1 MKKLTFVGLCIGLL
15 AAPLASAA
23 ILDFSTGTAGVGGTI
38 VDLGSGD
45 VRGFDIFI
53 DHLVADG
60 TSADGP
66 YNVDGTLACASGA
79 GGSCAALSFDTV
91 AGTFSI
97 VGSVSGLGVGATTL
111 LSGTIDSFTFTNAGG
126 IVAFFGTGTDTK
138 DAGLLAS
145 VGIPP
150 NTPFDFTGF
159 TLGFS
164 PVACG
169 EGQTCYTAFSTDF
182 VNSSGVGGEAV
193 PGGTLVLLGGG
204 LLGLFAAASVTTAVA
219 VPPRGLEGSLRAAA
233 ASRSSGSWRQSSLS
247 CQPDLLESNTVPTPP
262 A

>member
-38 VDLGSGD
+38 VDLGSGEA
-45 VRGFDIFI
+45 RGFDIFI
-53 DHLVADG
+53 DHLTASG

-79 GGSCAALSFDTV
+79 GGSCAALSFDTI

-97 VGSVSGLGVGATTL
+97 LGSVPALGVGATTL
-111 LSGTIDSFTFTNAGG
+111 LSGTIDSFTFTTAGG
-126 IVAFFGTGTDTK
+126 VAVFFATGTDTK

-145 VGIPP
+145 VGIAPG
-150 NTPFDFTGF
+150 TAFGFTGF
-159 TLGFS
+159 TLGFA

-169 EGQTCYTAFSTDF
+169 ESQTCYQAVSTDSL
-182 VNSSGVGGEAV
+182 NTSGVGGEAV
-193 PGGTLVLLGGG
+193 PEPGTLVLLGGG
-204 LLGLFAAASVTTAVA
+204 LLGLL
-219 VPPRGLEGSLRAAA
+219 RGRK
-233 ASRSSGSWRQSSLS
+233 R
-247 CQPDLLESNTVPTPP
+247 NV
-262 A
+262 